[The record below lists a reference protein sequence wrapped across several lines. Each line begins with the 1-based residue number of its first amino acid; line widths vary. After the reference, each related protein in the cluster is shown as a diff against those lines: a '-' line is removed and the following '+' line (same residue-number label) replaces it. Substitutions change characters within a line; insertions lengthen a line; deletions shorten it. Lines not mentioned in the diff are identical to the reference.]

1 MNEIVIKSLDNSYID
16 VCLDLVWQVFSE
28 FETPVFPPEGSVEY
42 KRVIEE
48 TRRKKNIKFYGAL
61 DNGVVIGV
69 LGMRENNHIGYFY
82 VNSAYHKRGIGKS
95 LFERMKEDYEKKEF
109 TVNAAPYGVPIYTR
123 LGFMATD
130 TQKNVNGVIYTPMRY
145 ISLK

>member
-1 MNEIVIKSLDNSYID
+1 
-16 VCLDLVWQVFSE
+16 
-28 FETPVFPPEGSVEY
+28 
-42 KRVIEE
+42 
-48 TRRKKNIKFYGAL
+48 
-61 DNGVVIGV
+61 
-69 LGMRENNHIGYFY
+69 
-82 VNSAYHKRGIGKS
+82 
-95 LFERMKEDYEKKEF
+95 MKEDYEKKEF

>member
-48 TRRKKNIKFYGAL
+48 TRRKKNKYK
-61 DNGVVIGV
+61 
-69 LGMRENNHIGYFY
+69 M
-82 VNSAYHKRGIGKS
+82 
-95 LFERMKEDYEKKEF
+95 
-109 TVNAAPYGVPIYTR
+109 
-123 LGFMATD
+123 
-130 TQKNVNGVIYTPMRY
+130 
-145 ISLK
+145 